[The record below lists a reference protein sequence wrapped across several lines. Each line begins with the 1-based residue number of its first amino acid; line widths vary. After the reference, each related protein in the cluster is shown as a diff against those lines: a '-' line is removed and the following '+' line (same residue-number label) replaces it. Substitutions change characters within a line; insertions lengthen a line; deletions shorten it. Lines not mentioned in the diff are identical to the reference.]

1 MTSAELGMSAGA
13 GKDWSVVVMAP
24 GLGKQEICSYRI
36 IHLFFFLLLLF
47 MRLEFTWRVQY
58 LQDKSETKIHHFEF
72 EIHVF
77 LY

>member
-1 MTSAELGMSAGA
+1 
-13 GKDWSVVVMAP
+13 
-24 GLGKQEICSYRI
+24 
-36 IHLFFFLLLLF
+36 